1 MRRLSDTEAHAA
13 DAEAMSIPD
22 HPRICAGEPELVEDK
37 KSFRAIIKDLRGA
50 GEFAFDTEFIGEHT
64 YYPRVCVIQV
74 ATRDRIALIDP
85 LGGFDITPVW
95 ELLADPDVRTIVHAG
110 MQDLE
115 PVFRLTGK
123 HPAAIFDTQIAAA
136 LVGSRYP
143 VSLSELANVYCGAEM
158 GRGLKFS
165 QWDRRPLSPKQKRY
179 AADDVRYLPLL
190 AERLI
195 ERLESMDRL
204 SWAEEEF
211 AEFADPGIYRTD
223 PATRKIKAHGVSKM
237 KLRPKTALRE
247 LVIWREEVARER
259 DVSPRELIKDELLFE
274 IAEAG
279 ITEASGLAAIKG
291 IPRMVRRDLA
301 DELTAVVARV
311 FEGPKPKALP
321 RRKRLTETEE
331 NAMDAAWRLLGEHCE
346 AIAVAQPLVASRRA
360 LSDVVLARC
369 RGKESPDGGVC
380 CGWRA
385 GIVGPVIA
393 AALEEAGVNPSDS

>member
-13 DAEAMSIPD
+13 DAESMSIPD
-22 HPRICAGEPELVEDK
+22 HPRICAGDPELVEDK
-37 KSFRAIIKDLRGA
+37 KAFRAIVKDLRA
-50 GEFAFDTEFIGEHT
+50 SGEFAFDTEFIGEYT
-64 YYPRVCVIQV
+64 YYPKVCLIQV
-74 ATRDRIALIDP
+74 ATRDRIALVDP
-85 LGGFDITPVW
+85 LGDFDITPMW
-95 ELLADPDVRTIVHAG
+95 ELLGDPDVRTIVHAG

-115 PVFRLTGK
+115 PVFRLTGR

-204 SWAEEEF
+204 AWAEEEY
-211 AEFADPGIYRTD
+211 AAFADPSIYRTD

-259 DVSPRELIKDELLFE
+259 DVSPRELIRDDMLFE

-291 IPRMVRRDLA
+291 IPRAVRRDLA
-301 DELTAVVARV
+301 DELTAVVRRV
-311 FEGPKPKALP
+311 FEGPKPKSPP
-321 RRKRLTETEE
+321 RRQRPTETEE
-331 NAMDAAWRLLGEHCE
+331 KAMDTAWRLLAERCE

-369 RGKESPDGGVC
+369 RGEADPEGGVC
-380 CGWRA
+380 AGWRS
-385 GIVGPVIA
+385 GIVDPVVA
-393 AALEEAGVNPSDS
+393 AALEEADPNPSES